1 MKILC
6 VQPPPQ
12 KNGMGFDIRKSLS
25 IQPDLRLSQAPHRRP
40 AAAGRAA
47 AHVVRLLLL
56 LLLRK
61 RNRLRHVGAVAPPAP
76 LPHPGQPVVRAGVGT
91 ADEQPREAREAAGL
105 DERRTPVQ
113 GLMPTM
119 VG

>member
-1 MKILC
+1 MC
-6 VQPPPQ
+6 TTPPP
-12 KNGMGFDIRKSLS
+12 KYGMGFDIRKLIS

-40 AAAGRAA
+40 AAAGPAA
-47 AHVVRLLLL
+47 AHVVRLL

-61 RNRLRHVGAVAPPAP
+61 RNRLRHVAPPAP